1 MVGLSESAV
10 APSLMKAAGTPYAA
24 RRAMLGHRSTLLRR
38 IVLGTRGDWLAFLA
52 GNTPPEPPERISLFC
67 ESCRA
72 DTPHNAFDDSGF
84 GWYAQMR
91 RCRRCGRESLK
102 VWPVGYW

>member
-67 ESCRA
+67 DICRA
-72 DTPHNAFDDSGF
+72 ATPHNAFEDSGF
-84 GWYAQMR
+84 VSNAQMK
-91 RCRRCGRESLK
+91 RCRRGGRDSLK
-102 VWPVGYW
+102 GWP